1 MNHPSELK
9 LERHLLDPERSPIK
23 AHLLECERC
32 RGRVAEMEKQGEDFR
47 RFVYPATLDNVTRP
61 RFHFHF
67 NAMRALWLA
76 APAAGLAAVL
86 LMARTGPATDGPT
99 SDYTGTKGAQVQM
112 TVYAALPSGARPVD
126 DGEALP
132 ASASLRFHVHALKPC
147 DLSILS
153 VDSSGQVSRL
163 YTQKVQGDLTL
174 PGGVRLD
181 GKAGP
186 ERFFAVCGPG
196 YAQVEEGA
204 RRVGDDV
211 RQIRELPGV
220 VAPQTSL
227 LIEKKP

>member
-9 LERHLLDPERSPIK
+9 LERHLLDPSRSPVQD
-23 AHLLECERC
+23 H
-32 RGRVAEMEKQGEDFR
+32 VASCGNCQARLAQMEKQGEDFR

-61 RFHFHF
+61 RFHFNF
-67 NAMRALWLA
+67 NALRAVWLA
-76 APAAGLAAVL
+76 APVAGLAAVL
-86 LMARTGPATDGPT
+86 LMARTGPKTDGPT
-99 SDYTGTKGAQVQM
+99 SDYIGTKGAPVKM
-112 TVYAALPSGARPVD
+112 TVYAALPSGAHLVD
-126 DGEALP
+126 DGDALP
-132 ASASLRFHVHALKPC
+132 ASASLRFHVDAQKPC

-153 VDSSGQVSRL
+153 VDGSGQVSRL

-196 YAQVEEGA
+196 YAEVEQGA

-211 RQIRELPGV
+211 RQIRKLPGV
-220 VAPQTSL
+220 DAPQTSL